1 VDECF
6 FRVLVQTGCQRE
18 VLASVA
24 LAMCVIVHCGFTG
37 NHILRIPLNS
47 ACQAIMAEGKQHALG
62 VGLTKM
68 STTDMYFSL
77 QDFKLNFCVLR
88 LVIIIIN
95 RFV

>member
-1 VDECF
+1 MFF
-6 FRVLVQTGCQRE
+6 FRVPVQTGCQRE

-24 LAMCVIVHCGFTG
+24 LAMCVIVHCGFTV

-77 QDFKLNFCVLR
+77 PDFKLNFCVLR
-88 LVIIIIN
+88 LIIIIN